1 MLIVTFIQMT
11 HINNM
16 WIISM
21 KEKVMYDEKQEVF
34 KEVWSMLE
42 GCLNRKIYEK

>member
-1 MLIVTFIQMT
+1 MVKHERYSRKLIVTFIQMT

-16 WIISM
+16 RIITM

-34 KEVWSMLE
+34 K
-42 GCLNRKIYEK
+42 